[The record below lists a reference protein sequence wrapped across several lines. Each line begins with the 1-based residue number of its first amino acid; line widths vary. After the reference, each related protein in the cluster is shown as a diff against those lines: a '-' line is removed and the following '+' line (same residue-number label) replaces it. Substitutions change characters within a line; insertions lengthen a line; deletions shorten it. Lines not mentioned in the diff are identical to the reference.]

1 MKNSKKDF
9 GIAGQSTTEA
19 KKSQKHDAN
28 LQKNSTLY
36 FQIGLI
42 LCLLMTYGLFEM
54 QFQEKQIIIERVSDS
69 ELAIIDTAPP
79 FTEDVPQP
87 EEPKPEHR
95 QKYGF
100 N

>member
-9 GIAGQSTTEA
+9 SNAGQSIA
-19 KKSQKHDAN
+19 KVKKSLKHDAN

-42 LCLLMTYGLFEM
+42 LCLFGTYALFEM
-54 QFQEKQIIIERVSDS
+54 QFQEKKIII
-69 ELAIIDTAPP
+69 AID
-79 FTEDVPQP
+79 EDGKLF
-87 EEPKPEHR
+87 EEEC
-95 QKYGF
+95 Y